1 MTAPGS
7 PPAPPID
14 YALDFPN
21 VNGMPLWLIPALTDE
36 ARTLLVELHT
46 VGRAARHLADYARHT
61 LDVTPAT
68 HHRLICDAI
77 DSLLDDEYDE
87 LIINTPPGS
96 AKSTY
101 TSHALGAYFLGRSP
115 TLNIILAT
123 HTAELAERWSGKVRN
138 TIASPEHQRVF
149 PASQLSRD
157 STARSRWATSAGG
170 EFLAAGVGA
179 SILGFRADL
188 ALIDDPIGGF
198 EQAQSITQLTKVHNW
213 YETDLVTRLKP
224 QAKVVLICQRLAPN
238 DLAGYLIARNQ
249 LNPTRRQRV
258 LTLRMVVEPDD
269 LPDGTGRAPGER
281 LWPEWYTN
289 EMVEDARRDEF
300 KWKTLYQQRPPSS
313 TGDWVS
319 SDEIQ
324 IIEPHQA
331 PPPDA
336 PTYIAADLA
345 LSINSGDYTV
355 HLVARTDRDLNLH
368 VVHATRER
376 TSPDE
381 SADRALALCETFN
394 PNEYLIDDDNAS
406 KVYTQLLAR
415 TARDTRRYIPFKSL
429 PLRGQDK
436 ETRAASI
443 RGWFKRRKV
452 FLVRAPWNEW
462 LVREILSFPNALGQG
477 VDDGIDCL
485 SLFGR
490 RLASLARPAAS
501 PTAPAA
507 LRPLAQTATLNEL
520 WSDRERSQS
529 STRRRV

>member
-1 MTAPGS
+1 MTAPAQ
-7 PPAPPID
+7 PAPPID

-36 ARTLLVELHT
+36 ACTLLVELHT
-46 VGRAARHLADYARHT
+46 VGRAARHLADYAQHT

-77 DSLLDDEYDE
+77 DDLLQDEYDE

-149 PASQLSRD
+149 PDSMLSRD

-224 QAKVVLICQRLAPN
+224 GAKTVLICQRLAPN

-258 LTLRMVVEPDD
+258 LTLRMVVEDGD

-281 LWPEWYTN
+281 LWPEWYTS

-331 PPPDA
+331 PPEDS

-355 HLVARTDRDLNLH
+355 HLVGRTDRDLNLH
-368 VVHATRER
+368 IVHATRER

-452 FLVRAPWNEW
+452 YLVRAPWNEW

-490 RLASLARPAAS
+490 RLASLSRPAAS

-520 WSDRERSQS
+520 WSDRERLQS